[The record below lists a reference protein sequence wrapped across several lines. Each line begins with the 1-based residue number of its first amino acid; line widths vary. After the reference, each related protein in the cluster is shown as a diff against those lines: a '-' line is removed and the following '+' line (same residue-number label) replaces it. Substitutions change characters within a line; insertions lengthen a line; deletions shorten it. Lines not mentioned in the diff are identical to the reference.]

1 MATPLRMS
9 VSEPYERPVRPPDA
23 PAQIAGAP
31 KAMPY
36 FRLPSS
42 VAVGGVSVGAH
53 ESVMSNDRPPSPPW
67 YDSTRLA
74 LLPSPTD
81 DDVAAG
87 YVPSDAHEP
96 VGSEGGWL
104 SEARLRSGGRLVK
117 VLRHSTLFDE
127 LRKPDTA
134 WWRA

>member
-36 FRLPSS
+36 LRLPSS

-87 YVPSDAHEP
+87 YVPIDAHEP
-96 VGSEGGWL
+96 VGSEGGC
-104 SEARLRSGGRLVK
+104 
-117 VLRHSTLFDE
+117 
-127 LRKPDTA
+127 A
-134 WWRA
+134 WP